1 MVGFS
6 LVKKVILSL
15 RVSSF
20 TFIWTEIN
28 IKCYPCQML
37 FFYLKALYFIISKY
51 LHFLFNQWFDWF
63 AACKDRKLN
72 KIAFE
77 QNLSISWKSRKT
89 KKWNSPFWREFFSV
103 IETSLSISTFPS
115 ISIRLVAVAL
125 HLFGLVWLRLTLLWG
140 RAWHIGTGNS
150 SFIYKCHIQKNCK
163 LYINPHQVDSL
174 LD

>member
-20 TFIWTEIN
+20 TFIWTEIY

-77 QNLSISWKSRKT
+77 QNLSISWKTRKT
-89 KKWNSPFWREFFSV
+89 KKLTFLKRVLFCDWTLSFHFYLSLDKHQTCSCSFEPLQAGVAQADSSSG
-103 IETSLSISTFPS
+103 TSLAHWHKEFQP
-115 ISIRLVAVAL
+115 
-125 HLFGLVWLRLTLLWG
+125 HLQMPYFKKY
-140 RAWHIGTGNS
+140 
-150 SFIYKCHIQKNCK
+150 FK